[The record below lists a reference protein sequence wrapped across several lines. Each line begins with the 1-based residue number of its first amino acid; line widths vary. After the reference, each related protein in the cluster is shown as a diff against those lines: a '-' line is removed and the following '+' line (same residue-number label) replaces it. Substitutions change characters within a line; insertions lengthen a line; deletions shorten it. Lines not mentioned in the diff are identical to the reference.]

1 MIKDSKGR
9 NVQAREQLL
18 RLLDSAI
25 YEGVNLLRDEDF
37 KEWEQI
43 LKELQSI
50 RQDVAVWSGK

>member
-9 NVQAREQLL
+9 NMQAREQLL

-25 YEGVNLLRDEDF
+25 YEGVNLLCDEDF